1 MRSPRRIP
9 NSRGRMKKIAFL
21 VFGIICVVGASL
33 GVGSVA
39 SVIEPRK
46 PPSLMPSA
54 SELWTATPVKIDR
67 ASQSFERLPA
77 LLSTYASSPIRVANA
92 NPSMDRKIEPTTLS
106 DSVPAMSAQYAQH
119 IEWCASRYRSFDEK
133 TNTYRSFSG
142 RIKTCSSP
150 FGGHHVS
157 LSQT

>member
-9 NSRGRMKKIAFL
+9 NSRGRMKKIASL

-39 SVIEPRK
+39 SVIEPTK
-46 PPSLMPSA
+46 TPSLMPSA

-67 ASQSFERLPA
+67 VAQSFERLPA
-77 LLSTYASSPIRVANA
+77 LLSTYASSPIRVAKA
-92 NPSMDRKIEPTTLS
+92 NPSMDRKIEPKTVS
-106 DSVPAMSAQYAQH
+106 DSVPAMSTQH

-150 FGGHHVS
+150 FGGHQVS